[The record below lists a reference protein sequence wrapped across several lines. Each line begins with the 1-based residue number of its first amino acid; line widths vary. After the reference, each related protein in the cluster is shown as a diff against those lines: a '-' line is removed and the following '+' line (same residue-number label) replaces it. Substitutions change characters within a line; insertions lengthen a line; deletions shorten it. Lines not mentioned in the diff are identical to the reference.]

1 MSLKCFVIDDEDHAL
16 EVIVGYVN
24 ATPSLELVGV
34 EKDPVKALAKL
45 DDSPVKPDIVFLDIE
60 MPDLSGINIAN
71 YLKGQ
76 TMVIFTTAFEQFA
89 VQAFEK
95 DAIDYLLK
103 PISYER
109 FLEAVNKA
117 RKNNTIKKTDQQYFY
132 FHMENKGKV
141 IKVFVNDIVYIEA
154 RQNYI
159 LVVLQ
164 DRQYLTYLS
173 MTEVEDQLNGSKLVR
188 CHKSFILNL
197 DKIDMVDGNCV
208 TFSGGKQV
216 TLGPA
221 YKENVMKHVEANLLR
236 GKRP

>member
-109 FLEAVNKA
+109 FLEAVN
-117 RKNNTIKKTDQQYFY
+117 R
-132 FHMENKGKV
+132 
-141 IKVFVNDIVYIEA
+141 
-154 RQNYI
+154 
-159 LVVLQ
+159 
-164 DRQYLTYLS
+164 
-173 MTEVEDQLNGSKLVR
+173 
-188 CHKSFILNL
+188 
-197 DKIDMVDGNCV
+197 
-208 TFSGGKQV
+208 
-216 TLGPA
+216 
-221 YKENVMKHVEANLLR
+221 
-236 GKRP
+236 